1 MKQYKPYTSSRRH
14 MTVVDFSVLSKVKP
28 MKGALR
34 KIQKNSGRNNQGR
47 VTVRHQGG
55 GVKQMYRVIDF
66 GQQKLNIPGIVEALE
81 YDPNRTCFIM
91 RVVFKDGDRRY
102 LIAPHGIKVGD
113 AISIAP
119 NAEVKTG
126 SRLPLKNIHVGTFV
140 HNVELNPGRGGQIVR
155 SAGSQAQVSAQ
166 EDGYTHLK
174 MPSSEVR
181 KVLWDNYA
189 SVGQVSN
196 TDNNLVIIGKAGRS
210 RMLGIR
216 PTVRG
221 TVMNPVDHPYGGGEG
236 RQPRGTKKPK
246 TMWGKVTGGR
256 KTRSRTNPTNRL
268 IVSRR
273 VKKVKGN

>member
-1 MKQYKPYTSSRRH
+1 
-14 MTVVDFSVLSKVKP
+14 MTVVDFSLLSKVRP
-28 MKGALR
+28 MKNAIR

-47 VTVRHQGG
+47 ITVRHQGG

-66 GQQKLNIPGIVEALE
+66 GQQKLNIPGTVEALE

-102 LIAPHGIKVGD
+102 LVAPHGIKVGD
-113 AISIAP
+113 SILIAP
-119 NAEVKTG
+119 GAEVKTG
-126 SRLPLKNIHVGTFV
+126 NRLQLKNVHVGAFV

-181 KVLWDNYA
+181 RVLWDNYA

-236 RQPRGTKKPK
+236 RQPRGTKRPK

-256 KTRSRTNPTNRL
+256 KTRNRNNPSNRL
-268 IVSRR
+268 ILSRR
-273 VKKVKGN
+273 AKKVKNR